1 MAEKRKMVYLDP
13 DGHGAELYVI
23 ERSEEGRYVLVPC
36 GLEALE
42 TREISGT
49 AVAADAQAPPAEA
62 ARTAAIRN
70 VRAQNAVTL
79 GEYAQKWLDSLK
91 WQIKESSYIK
101 YWNLLNTYIIPE
113 LGNMQ
118 WYTLNRGT
126 VELFVSRLLSVGGQK
141 KSGLSSRT
149 VSDVM
154 AVLRR
159 VFRYAAD
166 CGAAMPFNISSI
178 TVKKE
183 SKEMRILTEAEGR
196 KLYRYLRGNLN
207 DRNIG
212 LLICLF
218 TGLRLGEICALRW
231 EDISFS
237 EHTIYVHQAMQR
249 IQIKDDGTGKA
260 EAGRRTKIIITPPKS
275 RSSVRKIPMTA
286 ELAMLLSAYR
296 GNRRGYVLTGR
307 TDSCVEPRTMERH
320 FKKVLEKAGLENVN
334 FHALRHTFATRCVE
348 MEFDVKSLSEILGHA
363 NVNITL
369 NRYVHPTMELKRRNM
384 QKLSALMAVGW

>member
-1 MAEKRKMVYLDP
+1 MLKKRKTVYLDP
-13 DGHGAELYVI
+13 DGQGPELYVI
-23 ERSEEGRYVLVPC
+23 EQSEEGRYVLVPC
-36 GLEALE
+36 GLEDLGIQGAAGM
-42 TREISGT
+42 RE
-49 AVAADAQAPPAEA
+49 PPAEA
-62 ARTAAIRN
+62 ARIAAVRN
-70 VRAQNAVTL
+70 VRAQNAITL
-79 GEYAQKWLDSLK
+79 GEYARKWLDSMK
-91 WQIKESSYIK
+91 WQVKESSYIK
-101 YWNLLNTYIIPE
+101 YWNLLNTYIVPE

-118 WYTLNRGT
+118 WYTLNRET

-141 KSGLSSRT
+141 KRGLSSRT
-149 VSDVM
+149 VSDIM

-166 CGAAMPFNISSI
+166 CGATMLFNISSI

-183 SKEMRILTEAEGR
+183 SKEMRVLTEEEGR
-196 KLYRYLRGNLN
+196 KLYRYLRRNLN

-218 TGLRLGEICALRW
+218 TGLRLGEICALKW

-237 EHTIYVHQAMQR
+237 EHTVYVHQAMQR
-249 IQIKDDGTGKA
+249 IQIKDDEARKT

-320 FKKVLEKAGLENVN
+320 FKKVLAKAGLENVN